1 MAVPNVSGKRAG
13 PPVHHRAGNST
24 GPDAVVLK
32 ASAATGTPASMPR
45 ATVARISPPCAYP
58 RTFLFV
64 KLLNELIKSMW
75 PQLLRIDRLASRQL
89 GCRERS
95 ASGGRSVAKMQSGFE
110 EPA

>member
-1 MAVPNVSGKRAG
+1 MP
-13 PPVHHRAGNST
+13 H
-24 GPDAVVLK
+24 
-32 ASAATGTPASMPR
+32 AA
-45 ATVARISPPCAYP
+45 VARISSPCAYP

-89 GCRERS
+89 GCRERP
-95 ASGGRSVAKMQSGFE
+95 ASGGRSAAKMQSGFE